1 MQRTLKPI
9 LDRKIRFALVGCGR
23 IAKNHVSALDQ
34 LSHDCELVDICDVN
48 AAALGSLSQ
57 KVKANHHENI
67 SDMLHKTT
75 ADCVIL
81 TTPSGLHPEQTIL
94 AAQSMKHVITE
105 KPMALHLND
114 GLQMV
119 EACQNA
125 EVTLFVVKQNR
136 HNPTLEK
143 LKRAIINDRFGR
155 ICSVA
160 VNVFWTRPQEYYDS
174 ATWRGT
180 WKFDGGAL
188 MNQASHYVDLLD
200 WLIGPVE
207 SVMAYTGTLL
217 RDIEVEDS
225 AAVALNWK
233 NGALGTINVSMLT
246 HPKNLEGSITI
257 IGETGTVKVG
267 GIALNEILHW
277 EFANHEVEDA
287 EVQNVNYEARN
298 VYGNGHFRYYNKVID
313 FLRGKKVVV
322 TDGGEGLKSL
332 ELLIAMYS
340 SATHGR
346 RVFLPLE
353 N

>member
-125 EVTLFVVKQNR
+125 EVTLFVVFFWACCSDISFFCSS
-136 HNPTLEK
+136 ESAIYK
-143 LKRAIINDRFGR
+143 LIN
-155 ICSVA
+155 
-160 VNVFWTRPQEYYDS
+160 
-174 ATWRGT
+174 
-180 WKFDGGAL
+180 
-188 MNQASHYVDLLD
+188 
-200 WLIGPVE
+200 
-207 SVMAYTGTLL
+207 
-217 RDIEVEDS
+217 
-225 AAVALNWK
+225 
-233 NGALGTINVSMLT
+233 
-246 HPKNLEGSITI
+246 
-257 IGETGTVKVG
+257 
-267 GIALNEILHW
+267 
-277 EFANHEVEDA
+277 
-287 EVQNVNYEARN
+287 
-298 VYGNGHFRYYNKVID
+298 
-313 FLRGKKVVV
+313 
-322 TDGGEGLKSL
+322 
-332 ELLIAMYS
+332 
-340 SATHGR
+340 
-346 RVFLPLE
+346 
-353 N
+353 